1 MLVYYDST
9 GITGILFDFENRQQL
24 IGTEDGDDIYS
35 DKIDFT
41 AMQPLVGLDVY
52 MDADGDYLK
61 TMGAFVDTCYLT
73 KVA

>member
-1 MLVYYDST
+1 VLVYYDLI
-9 GITGILFDFENRQQL
+9 GITGILFDFESRQQM
-24 IGTEDGDDIYS
+24 IGTEYGFDSDS

-41 AMQPLVGLDVY
+41 AMQPLIGLDVY